1 MCITLFDLRSTSL
14 LCGVLFAVQLQ
25 ASMVHVPML
34 SWKLLVMSGFIVK
47 EIIHFDGKYHD
58 NTSELA
64 QPQYRDLVDFAR
76 LELNKMIIREF
87 MELMS

>member
-34 SWKLLVMSGFIVK
+34 SWKLLVMSRFIMK
-47 EIIHFDGKYHD
+47 EIIHLEGKYFD
-58 NTSELA
+58 PESALA
-64 QPQYRDLVDFAR
+64 QPQYWDLVDIAMI
-76 LELNKMIIREF
+76 ELNHDDY
-87 MELMS
+87 

>member
-34 SWKLLVMSGFIVK
+34 SWKLLVMSRFIVK

-76 LELNKMIIREF
+76 LELNKMIIIEF

>member
-1 MCITLFDLRSTSL
+1 
-14 LCGVLFAVQLQ
+14 
-25 ASMVHVPML
+25 
-34 SWKLLVMSGFIVK
+34 MSRFIVK

-76 LELNKMIIREF
+76 LELNKMIIIEF

>member
-1 MCITLFDLRSTSL
+1 MENI
-14 LCGVLFAVQLQ
+14 
-25 ASMVHVPML
+25 M
-34 SWKLLVMSGFIVK
+34 
-47 EIIHFDGKYHD
+47 IIPP
-58 NTSELA
+58 ELA